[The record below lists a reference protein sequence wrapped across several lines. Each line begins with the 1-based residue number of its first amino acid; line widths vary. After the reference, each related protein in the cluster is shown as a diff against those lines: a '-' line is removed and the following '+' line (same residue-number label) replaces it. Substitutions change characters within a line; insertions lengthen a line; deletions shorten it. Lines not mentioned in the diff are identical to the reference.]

1 VDGGMPTAKT
11 PRRKRRFRLM
21 DFIAKAKRRA
31 ERRAQVPGDNCIS
44 PILIIPDFQAAQH
57 AADNPQSE
65 EQSEGGERE
74 PSSPPRKRR
83 NRVFARSVKEN
94 IAYRLDECS
103 EAEVELAAEMANAHS
118 FIVGTSDQYK
128 TNVGEKGSQMSGES
142 PFPDNDLS
150 P

>member
-1 VDGGMPTAKT
+1 V
-11 PRRKRRFRLM
+11 
-21 DFIAKAKRRA
+21 
-31 ERRAQVPGDNCIS
+31 
-44 PILIIPDFQAAQH
+44 
-57 AADNPQSE
+57 
-65 EQSEGGERE
+65 
-74 PSSPPRKRR
+74 SSPLHSPLHFPLFQLDRPGL
-83 NRVFARSVKEN
+83 RVGDQNADGFRDDAAKDRGQSLSGHRHD
-94 IAYRLDECS
+94 ARLDGCS